1 MVTDRLCS
9 RAALG
14 FRIVWGYCF
23 GMIRHLLDRLSA
35 PAEQAPD
42 GADGALALAALLVRL
57 ARADGEYTQD
67 EADRIETV
75 LSARHGLAPSDA
87 TDLRRRAE
95 EIEEQ
100 APDTVR
106 FTRAIKDAVPHEQ
119 RIGIVEELWSVA
131 LADGERDP
139 DEDALVRMAVRFL
152 GVSDRDS
159 ALARQRVE
167 RMAG

>member
-1 MVTDRLCS
+1 
-9 RAALG
+9 
-14 FRIVWGYCF
+14 
-23 GMIRHLLDRLSA
+23 MIRNLLDRLAA
-35 PAEQAPD
+35 PREQAPD
-42 GADGALALAALLVRL
+42 GADWAEDALAFAALLVRL
-57 ARADGEYTQD
+57 ARADGEYTPE
-67 EADRIETV
+67 EAEQIE
-75 LSARHGLAPSDA
+75 SIMAARHGLAPSDA
-87 TDLRRRAE
+87 TELRRRAE

-159 ALARQRVE
+159 ALARQRIE